1 MGGGNGG
8 VGMDHYRNDAG
19 KMSGR
24 GIWIKEGHSRVDG
37 GDAGDGPGT
46 DLGMLAAPPP
56 SGYPRKPCL
65 VEGGVTPEETIDP
78 RGRVASTG
86 IRSAAATDI
95 AAIPGF
101 LPGAAKENLP

>member
-65 VEGGVTPEETIDP
+65 VEGGVTPK
-78 RGRVASTG
+78 RRSTREVG
-86 IRSAAATDI
+86 W
-95 AAIPGF
+95 
-101 LPGAAKENLP
+101 LPPAFEAPPPLT